1 MNQQKQYL
9 NKNKKKNTLIGK
21 SKKIRFAYI
30 IGEQEEVD
38 KTF

>member
-9 NKNKKKNTLIGK
+9 NKNKKKHIDWK
-21 SKKIRFAYI
+21 KQKIRFAYI

>member
-9 NKNKKKNTLIGK
+9 NKNKKNTLIGK